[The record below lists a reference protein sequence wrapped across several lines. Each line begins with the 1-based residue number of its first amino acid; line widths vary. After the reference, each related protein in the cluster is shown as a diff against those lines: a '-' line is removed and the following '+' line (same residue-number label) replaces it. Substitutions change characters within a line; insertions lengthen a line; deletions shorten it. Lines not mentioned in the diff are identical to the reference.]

1 MLTANFPAFAEF
13 STHNITTRQIYP
25 AKMQT
30 SLGKLYK
37 VSDFHLESGEL
48 VLGGLGGG
56 RGGFDCDNY
65 EFLSLTLNNF
75 PNPFHA

>member
-1 MLTANFPAFAEF
+1 MNMISFGRENFSSQYSCKLTV
-13 STHNITTRQIYP
+13 HP